1 MELARRGHEAAL
13 RGDLDAVREILD
25 SAVKWHG
32 SDRSDPTA
40 CHNREQ
46 ALAAMRQ
53 AFARQGIGELVDV
66 LGAGEK
72 VVVIIRPPSE
82 DGEQA
87 PPVANLTTFRDG
99 RAVKM
104 VHYSDPEDALAAVGL
119 SEERNSCPTPN
130 PCGPA
135 PSPSTCTRSRR
146 ASSSPTAP
154 QRSPSIATRSERRRS
169 ASGSAGRRAS

>member
-1 MELARRGHEAAL
+1 MELARRGYEAAL
-13 RGDLDAVREILD
+13 RGDLDAVREFLD
-25 SAVKWHG
+25 PDVKWHG
-32 SDRSDPTA
+32 GDPSNPTA

-53 AFARQGIGELVDV
+53 AFARQGIGELIHV

-104 VHYSDPEDALAAVGL
+104 VHYPDPEDALSAAGL
-119 SEERNSCPTPN
+119 
-130 PCGPA
+130 
-135 PSPSTCTRSRR
+135 
-146 ASSSPTAP
+146 
-154 QRSPSIATRSERRRS
+154 
-169 ASGSAGRRAS
+169 